1 MQRSDFPERLG
12 EGPPVLLDGPLGT
25 ELERRGVDTTLPLW
39 SAWGLVRAPE
49 VVAAIHGAYVA
60 AGAEVV
66 TTNTFR
72 THRRSLDKAGLG
84 ERAGEL
90 TRLAVRLARTAATA
104 AERPTWVAG
113 SIAPLEDCYRP
124 DLTPVDGDLRDEHA
138 EIAARLADGN
148 VDLLLVETMPTVR
161 EAVAATRAA
170 TATGLPVVT
179 GLVCDLEGR
188 LLSGESV
195 DAAVAAL
202 TPLGPAALV
211 INCTPA
217 HRLHVA
223 LDRLAAA
230 TTLPVGGYGNVGH
243 ADDEQGWTRTD
254 ALGPGQYL
262 EFARR
267 WLAAGA
273 RLVGGCCGT
282 TPAHTAALRRELDRG
297 LRGADQARV

>member
-1 MQRSDFPERLG
+1 M
-12 EGPPVLLDGPLGT
+12 GT
-25 ELERRGVDTTLPLW
+25 ELERRGVETTLPLW
-39 SAWGLVRAPE
+39 SAWGLVRAPQA
-49 VVAAIHGAYVA
+49 VAEIHAAYVE
-60 AGAEVV
+60 AGAEVI
-66 TTNTFR
+66 TTDTFR
-72 THRRSLDKAGLG
+72 THRRSLDKGGLG
-84 ERAGEL
+84 ERAEEL
-90 TRLAVRLARTAATA
+90 TRLAVRLARSAADA
-104 AERPTWVAG
+104 ADRPTWVAG

-124 DLTPVDGDLRDEHA
+124 DLTPPEEDLSGEHA
-138 EIAARLADGN
+138 EIAGWLAAEG

-161 EAVAATRAA
+161 EAVAATLEAA
-170 TATGLPVVT
+170 ATGLPVVT
-179 GLVCDLEGR
+179 ALVCDGDGR
-188 LLSGESV
+188 LLSGEDV
-195 DAAVAAL
+195 EEAARAL
-202 TPLGPAALV
+202 EPLGPVALV
-211 INCTPA
+211 VNCTPA